1 MFFPGLSPGMENQQ
15 TPDQRPPLALVVD
28 DEPLVRTDTADV
40 VADEGFD
47 VIEVRTVDEAFPFLV
62 SHPSLRLLV
71 TDVQTPGEMDGFEL
85 ARQVAERWP
94 HICVVV
100 ASGAT
105 RPEDGELPDAA
116 IFLRKPISSDVV
128 HEAIE
133 EYCRCTD
140 VR

>member
-1 MFFPGLSPGMENQQ
+1 MDKQQ
-15 TPDQRPPLALVVD
+15 IPRHRPPLALVVD
-28 DEPLVRTDTADV
+28 DGPLVRVDTADM

-47 VIEVRTVDEAFPFLV
+47 VIEARTVDEAFSFLM
-62 SHPSLRLLV
+62 SHRSLRLLV
-71 TDVQTPGEMDGFEL
+71 TEVQTPGAMDGFEL

-100 ASGAT
+100 ASRAV
-105 RPEDGELPDAA
+105 RPEHGELPDSA
-116 IFLRKPISSDVV
+116 IFTAKPISPDMV

-133 EYCRCTD
+133 EYCRCSE